1 MKPAQRD
8 FLEAM
13 LKIFKEGTGT
23 DAFLVCQGFRK
34 PVHTTVLLARSPS
47 FFEAQLKRWSGE
59 KREVMIEDCD
69 PEVLDIVVN
78 YMYGMDIPN
87 LELQKIIKVLDIAE
101 MLLMADLIAE
111 VENCAIR
118 ILNKDNVKVLC
129 AKADMYGCPN
139 LLKACAQLMVK
150 EEVSLSREE
159 VGKMPNAT
167 VAYLEALKAEL
178 SQRKDL
184 EVSLQ
189 KQQEEIEMKIVKSQ
203 DANKSQWSKYAYKFN
218 DESNLGFNEP
228 MAQEG
233 KVQDA
238 DKYLNL
244 KVNT

>member
-1 MKPAQRD
+1 
-8 FLEAM
+8 
-13 LKIFKEGTGT
+13 
-23 DAFLVCQGFRK
+23 
-34 PVHTTVLLARSPS
+34 
-47 FFEAQLKRWSGE
+47 
-59 KREVMIEDCD
+59 
-69 PEVLDIVVN
+69 
-78 YMYGMDIPN
+78 
-87 LELQKIIKVLDIAE
+87 
-101 MLLMADLIAE
+101 MLLMADLKAE
-111 VENCAIR
+111 VEMFAIR
-118 ILNKDNVKVLC
+118 ILNQDNVKVLC
-129 AKADMYGCPN
+129 AKADMFGCPK

-150 EEVSLSREE
+150 KEVSLSRDD

-167 VAYLEALKAEL
+167 VAYLEAFKAEL

-203 DANKSQWSKYAYKFN
+203 YANKSQWSKYAYKFN

>member
-1 MKPAQRD
+1 
-8 FLEAM
+8 
-13 LKIFKEGTGT
+13 
-23 DAFLVCQGFRK
+23 
-34 PVHTTVLLARSPS
+34 
-47 FFEAQLKRWSGE
+47 
-59 KREVMIEDCD
+59 
-69 PEVLDIVVN
+69 
-78 YMYGMDIPN
+78 
-87 LELQKIIKVLDIAE
+87 
-101 MLLMADLIAE
+101 
-111 VENCAIR
+111 
-118 ILNKDNVKVLC
+118 
-129 AKADMYGCPN
+129 
-139 LLKACAQLMVK
+139 
-150 EEVSLSREE
+150 
-159 VGKMPNAT
+159 MPNAT

-184 EVSLQ
+184 EVSRHQ